1 MRWGDKKAKER
12 ERIMYRIGFDIG
24 GTNIAAGI
32 VDESLAVTERITRR
46 FEKQSYP
53 GALAETVA
61 EMTRML
67 CQQAE
72 LSQPPA
78 AIGVAVPGSI
88 DPAAECV
95 LNAYNL
101 GLHDVPLRAE
111 VGAHFPQIPVF
122 LANDADAAA
131 LAELYGGAFRDAKCA
146 VLFTLGTG
154 VGGGV
159 IVGGKLWRGGMGHG
173 VELGH
178 MALDIGGAW
187 CTCGMRGCIET
198 RCAAT
203 ALIHAAREALAE
215 GERGLLFEK
224 TGGDAA
230 KVDAKL
236 VVDCARAG
244 DAGASAIFARFVD
257 ALGSAVVSVIHLLD
271 PEVVAIGGGVSLAGE
286 FLFAPLRENVREK
299 CFFSEFA
306 RIVPARF
313 GNDAGIVGA
322 AMLERDAK
330 IN

>member
-1 MRWGDKKAKER
+1 MRGSVHAWH
-12 ERIMYRIGFDIG
+12 
-24 GTNIAAGI
+24 
-32 VDESLAVTERITRR
+32 RR
-46 FEKQSYP
+46 
-53 GALAETVA
+53 
-61 EMTRML
+61 
-67 CQQAE
+67 
-72 LSQPPA
+72 
-78 AIGVAVPGSI
+78 
-88 DPAAECV
+88 
-95 LNAYNL
+95 
-101 GLHDVPLRAE
+101 
-111 VGAHFPQIPVF
+111 
-122 LANDADAAA
+122 
-131 LAELYGGAFRDAKCA
+131 
-146 VLFTLGTG
+146 
-154 VGGGV
+154 GGGV

-178 MALDIGGAW
+178 MALDIGGAR

-215 GERGLLFEK
+215 GERGLLFKK
-224 TGGDAA
+224 TDGDAA

-257 ALGSAVVSVIHLLD
+257 ALGSAVVSVIHLFD
-271 PEVVAIGGGVSLAGE
+271 PEVIAIGGGVSLAGE

>member
-1 MRWGDKKAKER
+1 
-12 ERIMYRIGFDIG
+12 MYRIGFDIG
-24 GTNIAAGI
+24 GTNIAAGV
-32 VDESLAVTERITRR
+32 VDDSLAVVARMTQP
-46 FEKQSYP
+46 FQKQAYP

-61 EMTRML
+61 KMTHAL
-67 CQQAE
+67 CEKAGLNE
-72 LSQPPA
+72 TPA
-78 AIGVAVPGSI
+78 SVGIAVPGSI
-88 DPAAECV
+88 DPAAERV
-95 LNAYNL
+95 IDAYNL
-101 GLHDVPLRAE
+101 DLHDVPLRAE
-111 VGAHFPQIPVF
+111 VRAHFPQTPVF

-131 LAELYGGAFRDAKCA
+131 LAELYAGAFRGAKSA

-159 IVGGKLWRGGMGHG
+159 IVNGRLWRGGMGHG

-178 MALDIGGAW
+178 MALDIGGTR

-203 ALIHAAREALAE
+203 TLIREAREQLAA
-215 GERGLLFEK
+215 GEHGLLFER

-230 KVDAKL
+230 RVDAKL

-244 DAGASAIFARFVD
+244 DPAASAIFARFVD

-271 PEVVAIGGGVSLAGE
+271 PEVIAIGGGVSLAGE
-286 FLFAPLRENVREK
+286 FLFAPLAENVREK

-306 RIVPARF
+306 RIVPAQL

-322 AMLERDAK
+322 AMLEQDASL
-330 IN
+330 

>member
-1 MRWGDKKAKER
+1 
-12 ERIMYRIGFDIG
+12 MYRIGFDIG
-24 GTNIAAGI
+24 GTNVAAGI

-46 FEKQSYP
+46 FEKQAYP

-67 CQQAE
+67 CQQAG

-88 DPAAECV
+88 DPAAERV

-178 MALDIGGAW
+178 MALDIGGAR

-215 GERGLLFEK
+215 GERGLL
-224 TGGDAA
+224 
-230 KVDAKL
+230 L
-236 VVDCARAG
+236 
-244 DAGASAIFARFVD
+244 S
-257 ALGSAVVSVIHLLD
+257 LIH
-271 PEVVAIGGGVSLAGE
+271 I
-286 FLFAPLRENVREK
+286 
-299 CFFSEFA
+299 
-306 RIVPARF
+306 
-313 GNDAGIVGA
+313 
-322 AMLERDAK
+322 
-330 IN
+330 